1 MAVNQDY
8 SAVHTPQQLMV
19 PTVMMLVSN
28 VFHVSVPLNDII
40 LQDINGNIAQKTTF

>member
-1 MAVNQDY
+1 MNQDY
-8 SAVHTPQQLMV
+8 SAVNIPQPLMI
-19 PTVMMLVSN
+19 PTVIMLLSN